1 MTGAAPSPAP
11 RPITAPRRG
20 HRCSPGKVPG
30 TVAGPGVR
38 KALIGADNTAADG
51 ARVITYNGWPLYFF
65 IGDNGP
71 GQDTGQGQG
80 HDWYVISPSGQVI
93 RAPAQ

>member
-1 MTGAAPSPAP
+1 
-11 RPITAPRRG
+11 
-20 HRCSPGKVPG
+20 
-30 TVAGPGVR
+30 
-38 KALIGADNTAADG
+38 
-51 ARVITYNGWPLYFF
+51 VITYNGWPLYFF